1 MFDFLYLLNVLL
13 NYQIIEEEIRKVVM
27 KVKVGKL
34 CGIDEFL
41 YEVFKF
47 DCIIKVLYQMFM
59 LFFESG
65 IIFLIWCKVIIS
77 LILKD
82 LLFDLFFFLN
92 YCGISFFFVVV
103 KIYSFVLNNRFVIY
117 LDDNNLLV
125 DE

>member
-1 MFDFLYLLNVLL
+1 
-13 NYQIIEEEIRKVVM
+13 
-27 KVKVGKL
+27 
-34 CGIDEFL
+34 
-41 YEVFKF
+41 
-47 DCIIKVLYQMFM
+47 MFM